1 MDVMMRRGAWLI
13 GPCLALS
20 GCLSI
25 GHAELA
31 GDQTMA
37 GIRVGETTR
46 EQVLNV
52 LGEPDSQMLI
62 DIRGS
67 QREWWSYTYASA
79 VVNPID
85 YMLLYGLFFN
95 GIGMYD
101 TRYDVGVFFDHRGVV
116 SSVSRLTTDYEMG
129 GPFASLHVSS
139 ISDKTIAFSEPAKQS
154 VHYEDRME
162 FQQ

>member
-1 MDVMMRRGAWLI
+1 M
-13 GPCLALS
+13 GPCLVLS

-25 GHAELA
+25 GHSELA
-31 GDQTMA
+31 SDQTMA

-46 EQVLNV
+46 EQVMDV
-52 LGEPDSQMLI
+52 LGEPDSHMLI

-67 QREWWSYTYASA
+67 RREWWSYTYASA

-85 YMLLYGLFFN
+85 YILLYGLLFN

-101 TRYDVGVFFDHRGVV
+101 TRYDVGVFFDHRGIV
-116 SSVSRLTTDYEMG
+116 SSLSTLKTDYEMG
-129 GPFASLHVSS
+129 GPFASLHVASV
-139 ISDKTIAFSEPAKQS
+139 SDKTIGFSEPAKQS

-162 FQQ
+162 FQH

>member
-1 MDVMMRRGAWLI
+1 M
-13 GPCLALS
+13 GPCLVLS

-25 GHAELA
+25 GHSDLA
-31 GDQTMA
+31 SDQTMA
-37 GIRVGETTR
+37 SIRVGETTR
-46 EQVLNV
+46 EQVMNV

-62 DIRGS
+62 DVRGS
-67 QREWWSYTYASA
+67 RREWWSYTYASA

-85 YMLLYGLFFN
+85 YILLYGLFFN

-116 SSVSRLTTDYEMG
+116 SSLSRLKTDYEMG

-139 ISDKTIAFSEPAKQS
+139 VSDKTMGFSEPATQS
-154 VHYEDRME
+154 VHYADRME
-162 FQQ
+162 FQN